1 MAAMINSLKRL
12 APSKW
17 PKFGLMKIF
26 LQKTRILSMKQTNK
40 TSLAMLF
47 GDRSLKNDIAN
58 TSHKRMKTLDGDD
71 EDVSQLIIAS
81 WTLYNRVIRMRK
93 TRSLERE
100 NETRRIRRREVTKTG
115 LYQIVMIMK
124 TKTKLRRIL
133 LVF

>member
-115 LYQIVMIMK
+115 LYQIVMTMK